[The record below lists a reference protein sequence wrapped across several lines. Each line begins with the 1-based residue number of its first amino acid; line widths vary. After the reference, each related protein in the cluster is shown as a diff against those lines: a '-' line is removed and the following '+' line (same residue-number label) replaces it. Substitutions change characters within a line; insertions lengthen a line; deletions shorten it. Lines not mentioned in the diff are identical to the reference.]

1 MMSRLSVEL
10 VGMNEIAERLGA
22 SRQWVTA
29 LSARP
34 GFPQPLV
41 ARPTGRLWDWREIE
55 AWWWNHKHT
64 KSVGRPRKRSPT

>member
-10 VGMNEIAERLGA
+10 VGMNEMAERLGA
-22 SRQWVTA
+22 SRQWLTT

-41 ARPTGRLWDWREIE
+41 DRPTGRLWDWCEIHE
-55 AWWWNHKHT
+55 WWQWHKRT
-64 KSVGRPRKRSPT
+64 NQVGRPHKRPHG